1 MEVALG
7 TGWDEGTPFS
17 EIKRLRAELA
27 ATLKEVS
34 DIMPGAGS
42 YFNEVRIHSNSQLKR
57 MS

>member
-1 MEVALG
+1 MEIPLG

-27 ATLKEVS
+27 MTLKKVS

-42 YFNEVRIHSNSQLKR
+42 YFNEVCIHSDSHHKR
-57 MS
+57 TY